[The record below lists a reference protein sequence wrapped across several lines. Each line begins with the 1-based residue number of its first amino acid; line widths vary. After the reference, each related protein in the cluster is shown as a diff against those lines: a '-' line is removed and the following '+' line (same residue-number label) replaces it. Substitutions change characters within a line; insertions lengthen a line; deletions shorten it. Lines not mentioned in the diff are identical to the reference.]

1 MKAERTLEGATL
13 DVTWERVERTA
24 RAVFESLRRGE
35 IPVSGL
41 RRSLPLLDSLGVAAT
56 GRGSYF
62 AAKPDAACTYC
73 SSAPLCGRAW
83 EGFR

>member
-1 MKAERTLEGATL
+1 
-13 DVTWERVERTA
+13 
-24 RAVFESLRRGE
+24 
-35 IPVSGL
+35 
-41 RRSLPLLDSLGVAAT
+41 LGVEAT
-56 GRGSYF
+56 SRGAYL